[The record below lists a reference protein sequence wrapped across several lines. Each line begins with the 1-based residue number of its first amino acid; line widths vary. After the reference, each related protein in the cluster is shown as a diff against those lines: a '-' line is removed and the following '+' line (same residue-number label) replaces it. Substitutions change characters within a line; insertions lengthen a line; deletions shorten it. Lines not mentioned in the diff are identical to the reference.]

1 MKSTVLKLI
10 FGLLVL
16 FVAYER
22 LPEIHKAT
30 RLMFE
35 KRAKKGF
42 SSLEEFNSKLWHK
55 SEEK

>member
-10 FGLLVL
+10 FGLVVL

-30 RLMFE
+30 RQMFAQ
-35 KRAKKGF
+35 RAKKGF
-42 SSLEEFNSKLWHK
+42 SSLEKFNDKIWGK
-55 SEEK
+55 